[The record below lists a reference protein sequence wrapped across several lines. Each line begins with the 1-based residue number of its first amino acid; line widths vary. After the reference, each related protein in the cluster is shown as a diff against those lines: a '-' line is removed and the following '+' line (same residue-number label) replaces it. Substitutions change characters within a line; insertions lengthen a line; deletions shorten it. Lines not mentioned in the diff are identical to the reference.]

1 MRFSR
6 TDHEDTE
13 EGYFAS
19 ISDLMIG
26 ILFIF
31 LLMLTVFA
39 INFRQAEHDQR
50 QAEHD
55 QRVQLEDLQQTQGE
69 LKHQT
74 QLAKQREAEAL
85 SQREEAERQK
95 TKNDQLKIVLR
106 QALTQMEREINLREL
121 ARRSLLTTLR
131 RQLNARGIQVVIDQR
146 SGVLRLAGD
155 LLFAIGSA
163 DLSDDALRTVHS
175 LAEVMALTMPCYAG
189 GPPSNCDPAAAPV
202 LETVLIEGHTDHR
215 PFNGASH
222 FRDNDQ
228 LSTERALAVFAEL
241 RRAQPNLDSLRNTE
255 GLQLLGVAGYGERR
269 PLPDAQGMTEDD
281 FRKNRRIDIRFVL
294 TSRTSDELQR
304 LRDQIRQAIEAP

>member
-1 MRFSR
+1 MRFTR
-6 TDHEDTE
+6 ADYEDAE

-26 ILFIF
+26 ILFVF

-39 INFRQAEHDQR
+39 INFHQAEHDQ
-50 QAEHD
+50 
-55 QRVQLEDLQQTQGE
+55 VVKLEE
-69 LKHQT
+69 LKKTQRALSHQT
-74 QLAKQREAEAL
+74 QLAER
-85 SQREEAERQK
+85 QREEAERQK
-95 TKNDQLKIVLR
+95 TKNDKLKMLLG
-106 QALTQMEREINLREL
+106 QAQAEMEREINLRER
-121 ARRSLLTTLR
+121 ARESLLATLQQ
-131 RQLNARGIQVVIDQR
+131 QLSARGIQVVIDRR

-155 LLFAIGSA
+155 LLFATGSA
-163 DLSDDALRTVHS
+163 VLNDDALRTVHA
-175 LAEVMALTMPCYAG
+175 LAEVMASTMPCYAAGTPG
-189 GPPSNCDPAAAPV
+189 GCDHAAAPV

-241 RRAQPNLDSLRNTE
+241 RRAQPALDSLRNTD
-255 GLQLLGVAGYGERR
+255 GLQLLGAAGYGDRR
-269 PLPDAQGMTEDD
+269 PLPDAQGTTEDD